1 MASSRLFRQ
10 DDFSGG
16 LNLRADQFQL
26 AQNESPRML
35 NVEIDPRG
43 GVFSRGAMRSINT
56 AAVDPYWR
64 PERLFPFYGTANY
77 AMLSTGYSNVL
88 GVVTN
93 GNVFYSTGAEF
104 SNLNIP
110 VSSTHGASFA
120 PWGSKLYMAT
130 GVGSVSYKWDGA
142 TKTALTASGPVWQ
155 NSYTS
160 GLATNYMPKAEHTVT
175 HAGKV
180 FVANTFEDGVPY
192 PNRVRWSHP
201 NNPENWAAQDYID
214 INDGGSKITGIT
226 VFAGHLVVFKQNS
239 VYAIFGY
246 DSDTFQVVEVSR
258 VVGAPTSHAFCVTER
273 GVYFF
278 SYPDGLMMYNGERVV
293 DLFEPIRP
301 AITTGQINPAG
312 RFKVYVSSINR
323 RIWVSLPYSDT
334 GANPSE
340 PTTAF
345 VFDPSVSQ
353 RGAWLMF
360 STYDGFGGA
369 GGCDF
374 LTTTG
379 DVRGLIMHPTKP
391 YVLWV
396 DQYSSAYDNV
406 DGTENQFT
414 SRYRT
419 RWIDAGS
426 YSNKKMF
433 RRPDIIAKQT
443 QLASTI
449 NVKAYGN
456 YEEAAGSEIRQY
468 SIALPASGSGMLWG
482 SNNWGA
488 TWGSENVGSQIVAG
502 RSIGLLKSVQ
512 LEFSGSPGANWGI
525 NSYTLKYNPRKVV

>member
-26 AQNESPRML
+26 AQNESPKML

-43 GVFSRGAMRSINT
+43 GVFSRGAMRQINNT
-56 AAVDPYWR
+56 PVAPYWR
-64 PERLFPFYGTANY
+64 PERLFPFYGSSNY
-77 AMLSTGYSNVL
+77 VMLSTGYSNV
-88 GVVTN
+88 GGTVTN
-93 GNVFYSTGAEF
+93 GNIFYSTGGNF
-104 SNLNIP
+104 SSLSIP

-120 PWGSKLYMAT
+120 PWSEKLYMAT
-130 GVGSVSYKWDGA
+130 GINTVSYKWDGE
-142 TKTALTASGPVWQ
+142 TKTVLTASGPVWQ

-160 GLATNYMPKAEHTVT
+160 GLATNYMPKAEHTIT

-180 FVANTFEDGVPY
+180 FVANTYENTTAY
-192 PNRVRWSHP
+192 PNRIRWSHP
-201 NNPENWAAQDYID
+201 NNPENWAEQDYID
-214 INDGGSKITGIT
+214 INDGGSQITGIT

-239 VYAIFGY
+239 VYAVFGY

-278 SYPDGLMMYNGERVV
+278 SYPDGLMLYNGERIV

-301 AITTGQINPAG
+301 AIATGQINPAG
-312 RFKVYVSSINR
+312 RFKIYVANVNR
-323 RIWVSLPYSDT
+323 RIWVSLAYSDN
-334 GANPSE
+334 GNNPTE
-340 PTTAF
+340 PT
-345 VFDPSVSQ
+345 VSLVYDPTVSQ

-360 STYDGFGGA
+360 STYDGYGNA
-369 GGCDF
+369 GGCTF
-374 LTTTG
+374 LTSTG
-379 DVRGLIMHPTKP
+379 DTKGLVMHPTKP

-396 DQYSSAYDNV
+396 DQYSSPFDNV
-406 DGTENQFT
+406 DGVDNQFV

-433 RRPDIIAKQT
+433 RRPDVIAKQT
-443 QLASTI
+443 QSPSQIT
-449 NVKAYGN
+449 VKAFGN
-456 YEEAAGSEIRQY
+456 YEEADGTEVRQY
-468 SIALPASGSGMLWG
+468 SIDLPPSSLGLLWG
-482 SNNWGA
+482 VGYWGANWGA
-488 TWGSENVGSQIVAG
+488 PNAGSQIVSG

-512 LEFSGSPGANWGI
+512 LEFSGSPGVAWGI
-525 NSYTLKYNPRKVV
+525 NSYTLKYNPRKVN